1 MTILMHVMHS
11 YDAYEKGGRL
21 CTLQVPMT
29 ARCMRSGV
37 GRCLILGWGGG
48 RMFLVKY
55 TCIIHAF
62 LAFFMPVKHNRNF

>member
-29 ARCMRSGV
+29 ARCMCSGV

-48 RMFLVKY
+48 ANVFSEIYMYNTR
-55 TCIIHAF
+55 IPG
-62 LAFFMPVKHNRNF
+62 FFYACKAQ